1 MNKNSQRS
9 IRSVAIVLL
18 VITMPVISATG
29 VATASIAVPDADRE
43 STFAQSTAE
52 TCTPAEAE
60 STQLDQYV
68 IQATDDTVTKTT
80 PAKVSGQV
88 TAPHSNPCR
97 VTVQMVM
104 TIPSGM
110 FVSGNQNVDSGGQ
123 GQLTSTFEVLPGESV
138 SMSGNLYGSD
148 LGSKLVLVDFNYYP
162 VGYPNEIRSVS
173 GFSLDINVAESNPGP
188 GSEGSDSTEDTVVL
202 YVLAGVVVGGLGVML
217 VRD

>member
-1 MNKNSQRS
+1 
-9 IRSVAIVLL
+9 
-18 VITMPVISATG
+18 
-29 VATASIAVPDADRE
+29 
-43 STFAQSTAE
+43 
-52 TCTPAEAE
+52 
-60 STQLDQYV
+60 
-68 IQATDDTVTKTT
+68 
-80 PAKVSGQV
+80 
-88 TAPHSNPCR
+88 
-97 VTVQMVM
+97 MVM